1 MNPGSV
7 SIIMPAYNSEATL
20 PDSIASVTSQTFA
33 SWELIIVDD
42 ASSDA
47 TFRKA
52 QEFAR
57 NEPRI
62 RVLRLPQ
69 NSGVAH
75 ARNVGMQEAR
85 GRFLAFLDSDDLWV
99 PHKLERQ
106 VAIMRGRHLSFTFA
120 QYRRLL
126 PDGHLGPI
134 IPVPKQ
140 VDYQTLLKG
149 NVIGC
154 LTVMIDRT
162 KISPFSMMDIG
173 HEDFVAWLQ
182 ILKCGVTAWGIQED
196 LARYRVSVASMSGKK
211 WRSAMWTWS
220 IYRRI
225 EKLSLLKCAWCF
237 LAYSSRSLR
246 VRAEVLIHRANGSF
260 TSTPVPEHDAEA
272 IGQEHKSSRVDV

>member
-1 MNPGSV
+1 MNTGFV
-7 SIIMPAYNSEATL
+7 SIIMPAYNCEATL
-20 PDSIASVTSQTFA
+20 PDSIASVISQTLA
-33 SWELIIVDD
+33 KWELIIVDD

-52 QEFAR
+52 QELSR
-57 NEPRI
+57 NESRI

-75 ARNVGMQEAR
+75 ARNAGMREAR
-85 GRFLAFLDSDDLWV
+85 GQFLAFLDSDDLWV

-106 VAIMRGRHLSFTFA
+106 VAIMRENNLGFTFGE
-120 QYRRLL
+120 YRRLL

-140 VDYQTLLKG
+140 IDYQTLLKG

-162 KISPFSMMDIG
+162 KIPPFSMMDVG

-182 ILKCGVTAWGIQED
+182 ILKGGFTARGIQED
-196 LARYRVSVASMSGKK
+196 LARYRVSTTSISGKK
-211 WRSAMWTWS
+211 WRSAIWTWR

-225 EKLSLLKCAWCF
+225 ERLSLLKSIWCF
-237 LAYSSRSLR
+237 LA
-246 VRAEVLIHRANGSF
+246 
-260 TSTPVPEHDAEA
+260 
-272 IGQEHKSSRVDV
+272 